1 MAWLCD
7 KIMTSKVLSS
17 IFFFKVYIVYICLIY
32 KQHLLI
38 HVHERCIYF
47 NRVKRVRRWMPG

>member
-1 MAWLCD
+1 MACLCD
-7 KIMTSKVLSS
+7 KIMTGKVLSS
-17 IFFFKVYIVYICLIY
+17 IFLFKVYIVYICLIY

-38 HVHERCIYF
+38 HVHEHCIYF